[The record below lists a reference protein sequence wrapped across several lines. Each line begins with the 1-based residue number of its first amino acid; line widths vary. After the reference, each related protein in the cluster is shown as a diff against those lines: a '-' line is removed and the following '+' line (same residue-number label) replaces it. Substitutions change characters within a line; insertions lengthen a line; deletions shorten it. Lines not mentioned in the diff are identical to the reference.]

1 MPDTEDLKKD
11 SEGTQNFPLSSG
23 EGQVSETSQG
33 EAILHLPFRGEA
45 GADPE
50 VRLKSQG
57 EANWPNLA
65 DLAASVKNSQVSAL
79 SLVEKSLKLIEKNNN
94 YNAVVHVMPERARA
108 MAKVIDAKLKNGE
121 AVGELAGI
129 PFIAKDN
136 YLIVDEQMTASSNI
150 LANFKSPYTATA
162 VKKLEEAGAICVAK
176 SNLDAFAHGGST
188 ENSDFGPT
196 LNPHDTN
203 RVPGGSSG
211 GSAAA
216 VALGLV
222 PFALGSDTGGS
233 IRMPASFCGVV
244 GLKPSYGAVSRYGV
258 VSMAS
263 STDCMG
269 PITNNIADAELILNL
284 ISGIDPLDSTTV
296 ELHRHP
302 ELVSGSNQKDDSE
315 GIQNKSS
322 LSKWRGTEGEAPKIG
337 IIKQFYGEA
346 VQPEVAKATTE
357 AINKFKQAGYQVE
370 EVDLPA
376 LDLSLAAYYIIVPAE
391 VSSNL
396 MRYDGIRYGLSLD
409 EGESLSDVYADSR
422 SEGFNNENKRRIM
435 IGAYVL
441 SSGYYDAYYKR
452 AQTVRTKII
461 NQFNAAFEQY
471 DLLAG
476 PVVPTT
482 AFKIGEN
489 AQDPLAMYLA
499 DIMTVG
505 VSLAGL
511 PALSLPVGKD
521 QQTLPIGLQLIAKAK
536 DDYKLLSLAR
546 ELEEI
551 L

>member
-1 MPDTEDLKKD
+1 MN
-11 SEGTQNFPLSSG
+11 S
-23 EGQVSETSQG
+23 
-33 EAILHLPFRGEA
+33 
-45 GADPE
+45 
-50 VRLKSQG
+50 
-57 EANWPNLA
+57 WPNLA
-65 DLAASVKNSQVSAL
+65 DLAASVKSSQVSAL
-79 SLVEKSLKLIEKNNN
+79 SLVEKSLKLIEQNNN
-94 YNAVVHVMPERARA
+94 YNAVVHIMPERARA
-108 MAKVIDAKLKNGE
+108 MAEVVDAKIKNGE

-150 LANFKSPYTATA
+150 LAGFKSPYTATA

-176 SNLDAFAHGGST
+176 SNLDAFAHGTST
-188 ENSDFGPT
+188 ENSDFGVT

-233 IRMPASFCGVV
+233 IRTPASFCGVV

-269 PITNNIADAELILNL
+269 PITNNIADAELLLNL
-284 ISGIDPLDSTTV
+284 MSGIDPLDSTTV
-296 ELHRHP
+296 EIHRHP
-302 ELVSGSNQKDDSE
+302 ELVSGSPEKKDTVSSAPE
-315 GIQNKSS
+315 RVGQVESLIQPGGAKP
-322 LSKWRGTEGEAPKIG
+322 KKIG

-346 VQPEVAKATTE
+346 VQPEVAKVTTE

-396 MRYDGIRYGLSLD
+396 MRYDGIRYGLSLA

-422 SEGFNNENKRRIM
+422 SGGFNNENKRRIM

-521 QQTLPIGLQLIAKAK
+521 DENLPIGLQLIAKAK

-546 ELEEI
+546 ELEGM

>member
-1 MPDTEDLKKD
+1 
-11 SEGTQNFPLSSG
+11 
-23 EGQVSETSQG
+23 
-33 EAILHLPFRGEA
+33 
-45 GADPE
+45 
-50 VRLKSQG
+50 
-57 EANWPNLA
+57 
-65 DLAASVKNSQVSAL
+65 
-79 SLVEKSLKLIEKNNN
+79 
-94 YNAVVHVMPERARA
+94 
-108 MAKVIDAKLKNGE
+108 
-121 AVGELAGI
+121 
-129 PFIAKDN
+129 
-136 YLIVDEQMTASSNI
+136 
-150 LANFKSPYTATA
+150 
-162 VKKLEEAGAICVAK
+162 
-176 SNLDAFAHGGST
+176 
-188 ENSDFGPT
+188 
-196 LNPHDTN
+196 
-203 RVPGGSSG
+203 
-211 GSAAA
+211 
-216 VALGLV
+216 
-222 PFALGSDTGGS
+222 
-233 IRMPASFCGVV
+233 MPASFCGVV

-269 PITNNIADAELILNL
+269 PITNNIADAKLLLNL
-284 ISGIDPLDSTTV
+284 MSGIDPLDSTTV
-296 ELHRHP
+296 ELKP
-302 ELVSGSNQKDDSE
+302 ETQSDKKEAGVSKP
-315 GIQNKSS
+315 K
-322 LSKWRGTEGEAPKIG
+322 KIG

-396 MRYDGIRYGLSLD
+396 MRYDGIRYGLSLA

-422 SEGFNNENKRRIM
+422 SGGFNNENKRRIM

-521 QQTLPIGLQLIAKAK
+521 DENLPIGLQLIAKAK
-536 DDYKLLSLAR
+536 DDYKLLNLSA
-546 ELEEI
+546 ELEKT
-551 L
+551 LA

>member
-1 MPDTEDLKKD
+1 MN
-11 SEGTQNFPLSSG
+11 S
-23 EGQVSETSQG
+23 
-33 EAILHLPFRGEA
+33 
-45 GADPE
+45 
-50 VRLKSQG
+50 
-57 EANWPNLA
+57 WPNLA
-65 DLAASVKNSQVSAL
+65 DLVASVKNSQVSAL
-79 SLVEKSLKLIEKNNN
+79 SLVGKSLKLIEQNNN

-108 MAKVIDAKLKNGE
+108 MAEVVDAKIKNGE

-150 LANFKSPYTATA
+150 LAGFKSPYTATA

-188 ENSDFGPT
+188 ENSDFGVT

-269 PITNNIADAELILNL
+269 PITNNIADAELLLNL
-284 ISGIDPLDSTTV
+284 MSGIDPLDSTTV
-296 ELHRHP
+296 ELKP
-302 ELVSGSNQKDDSE
+302 ETKSDKKEADVSKP
-315 GIQNKSS
+315 K
-322 LSKWRGTEGEAPKIG
+322 KIG

-357 AINKFKQAGYQVE
+357 AINKFKQAGYQLE

-396 MRYDGIRYGLSLD
+396 MRYDGIRYGLSLA

-422 SEGFNNENKRRIM
+422 SGGFNNENKRRIM

-511 PALSLPVGKD
+511 PALSLPVGED
-521 QQTLPIGLQLIAKAK
+521 DENLPIGLQLIAKAK

-546 ELEEI
+546 ELEEM

>member
-1 MPDTEDLKKD
+1 MN
-11 SEGTQNFPLSSG
+11 S
-23 EGQVSETSQG
+23 
-33 EAILHLPFRGEA
+33 
-45 GADPE
+45 
-50 VRLKSQG
+50 
-57 EANWPNLA
+57 WPNLA
-65 DLAASVKNSQVSAL
+65 DLVASVKSTQVSAL
-79 SLVEKSLKLIEKNNN
+79 SLVEKSLKLIEQNNN

-108 MAKVIDAKLKNGE
+108 MAEVIDAKLKNGE
-121 AVGELAGI
+121 AVGKLAGI

-150 LANFKSPYTATA
+150 LAGFKSPYTATA

-188 ENSDFGPT
+188 ENSDFGVT

-269 PITNNIADAELILNL
+269 PITNNIADAELLLNL
-284 ISGIDPLDSTTV
+284 MSGIDPLDSTTV
-296 ELHRHP
+296 ELKP
-302 ELVSGSNQKDDSE
+302 ETQSDKKEADVSKP
-315 GIQNKSS
+315 K
-322 LSKWRGTEGEAPKIG
+322 KIG

-396 MRYDGIRYGLSLD
+396 MRYDGIRYGLSLA

-422 SEGFNNENKRRIM
+422 SGGFNNENKRRIM

-521 QQTLPIGLQLIAKAK
+521 EQNLPIGLQLIAKAK
-536 DDYKLLSLAR
+536 DDYKLLSLAH
-546 ELEEI
+546 ELEII

>member
-1 MPDTEDLKKD
+1 MN
-11 SEGTQNFPLSSG
+11 S
-23 EGQVSETSQG
+23 
-33 EAILHLPFRGEA
+33 
-45 GADPE
+45 
-50 VRLKSQG
+50 
-57 EANWPNLA
+57 WPNLA
-65 DLAASVKNSQVSAL
+65 DLVASVKNSQVSAL
-79 SLVEKSLKLIEKNNN
+79 SLVEKSLKLIEQNNN

-108 MAKVIDAKLKNGE
+108 MAEVVDAKLKNGE

-150 LANFKSPYTATA
+150 LAGFKSPYTATA

-188 ENSDFGPT
+188 ENSDFGVT
-196 LNPHDTN
+196 LNPHDTH

-269 PITNNIADAELILNL
+269 PITNNIADAELLLNL
-284 ISGIDPLDSTTV
+284 MSGIDPLDSTTV
-296 ELHRHP
+296 ELKP
-302 ELVSGSNQKDDSE
+302 ETQSDKKEADVSKP
-315 GIQNKSS
+315 K
-322 LSKWRGTEGEAPKIG
+322 KIG

-396 MRYDGIRYGLSLD
+396 MRYDGIRYGLSLA
-409 EGESLSDVYADSR
+409 EGESLSDVYTDSR
-422 SEGFNNENKRRIM
+422 SGGFNNENKRRIM

-521 QQTLPIGLQLIAKAK
+521 EQNLPIGLQLIAKAK
-536 DDYKLLSLAR
+536 DDYKLLNLAR
-546 ELEEI
+546 ELEGM

>member
-1 MPDTEDLKKD
+1 MN
-11 SEGTQNFPLSSG
+11 S
-23 EGQVSETSQG
+23 
-33 EAILHLPFRGEA
+33 
-45 GADPE
+45 
-50 VRLKSQG
+50 
-57 EANWPNLA
+57 WPNLA
-65 DLAASVKNSQVSAL
+65 DLAASVKSSQVSAL
-79 SLVEKSLKLIEKNNN
+79 SLVEKSLKLIEQNNN
-94 YNAVVHVMPERARA
+94 YNAVVHIMPERARA
-108 MAKVIDAKLKNGE
+108 MAEAVDAKLKNGE

-150 LANFKSPYTATA
+150 LAGFKSPYTATA

-188 ENSDFGPT
+188 ENSDFGVT

-269 PITNNIADAELILNL
+269 PITNNIADAELLLNL
-284 ISGIDPLDSTTV
+284 MSGIDPLDSTTV
-296 ELHRHP
+296 ELKP
-302 ELVSGSNQKDDSE
+302 ETKSDKKEADVSKP
-315 GIQNKSS
+315 K
-322 LSKWRGTEGEAPKIG
+322 KIG

-346 VQPEVAKATTE
+346 VQPEVAKVTTE

-370 EVDLPA
+370 DVDLPA

-396 MRYDGIRYGLSLD
+396 MRYDGIRYGLSLA

-422 SEGFNNENKRRIM
+422 SGGFNNENKRRIM

-461 NQFNAAFEQY
+461 NQFNTAFEQY

-521 QQTLPIGLQLIAKAK
+521 NENLPIGLQLIAKAK

-546 ELEEI
+546 ELEK